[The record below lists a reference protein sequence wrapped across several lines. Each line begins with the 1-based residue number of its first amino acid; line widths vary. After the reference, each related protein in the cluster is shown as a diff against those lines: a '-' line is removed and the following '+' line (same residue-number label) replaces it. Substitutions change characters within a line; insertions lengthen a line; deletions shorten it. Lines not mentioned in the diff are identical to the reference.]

1 MPSIDLPRRLP
12 EVPPSLYAVF
22 RFVPEFPHCPE
33 VIVIIM
39 QYVTKKAIAPSAS
52 RQRPGSQ
59 TDLRGIYALFGKRW
73 VDIAGAVLLL
83 VTFAPL
89 ILFMAVALRFQRGPV
104 LFGHQRVGRDGHS
117 FKCLKFRSMVP
128 DAAERLQALLDSDAE
143 ARREWELTRKL
154 VNDPRITP
162 VGRFLRKTSLDELPQ
177 LLNVLRGDMSLVGP
191 RPGPESELELYGPAR
206 DAYLSV
212 RPGLTGLWQV
222 SGRNDISY
230 ATRVAMDEDYARSF
244 NLKTDLTILARTAL
258 VVLGATGK

>member
-1 MPSIDLPRRLP
+1 MHVSSLP
-12 EVPPSLYAVF
+12 
-22 RFVPEFPHCPE
+22 
-33 VIVIIM
+33 
-39 QYVTKKAIAPSAS
+39 
-52 RQRPGSQ
+52 
-59 TDLRGIYALFGKRW
+59 
-73 VDIAGAVLLL
+73 LLL
-83 VTFAPL
+83 LTALLSGPACQKATMTESSFNDASTAQL
-89 ILFMAVALRFQRGPV
+89 ADAVARGDSYAIRSQLESGGGPDAQGEGG
-104 LFGHQRVGRDGHS
+104 LNLLQHAILSRSRDG
-117 FKCLKFRSMVP
+117 
-128 DAAERLQALLDSDAE
+128 LQALLDSDAE

-191 RPGPESELELYGPAR
+191 RPVPESELELYGPAR